1 MHYNELFKN
10 ELFKLVSGINRVKVS
25 GVIVVINGVKS
36 QDDLDLDLDLDL
48 VFKSFENICK

>member
-1 MHYNELFKN
+1 MNYNELFKN
-10 ELFKLVSGINRVKVS
+10 ELFELVSGINRVKVS

-36 QDDLDLDLDLDL
+36 QDVLDLDLVV